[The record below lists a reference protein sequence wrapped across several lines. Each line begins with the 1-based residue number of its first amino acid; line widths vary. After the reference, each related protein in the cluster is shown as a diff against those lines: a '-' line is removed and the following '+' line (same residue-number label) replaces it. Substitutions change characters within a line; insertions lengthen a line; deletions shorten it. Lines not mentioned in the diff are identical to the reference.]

1 MRYISGY
8 NQPQTWLSYIG
19 DWITLVAAVSA
30 CSFTFSVFLGWL
42 IQVVPD
48 INSLKSRSNG
58 LEALVNTTGGPLY
71 FLPNGDPVIG
81 CGSIGFPQDLCTFT
95 SEAISNI
102 TQLQVLIGGNST
114 FNSTFIPTTNV
125 YEFAQNLNQGQI
137 NAQQL
142 LLNAQLTA
150 RKSYNMYIS
159 ATYGNDGTCDAT
171 VRLPCAT
178 TARTMQLVP
187 NTTNQFAQYNFV
199 YDSGVYTESN
209 PIAIKPN
216 ILFSGNEAAT
226 YLIFSAGVSFDGG
239 AWQATGTG
247 FVSFQRWALIRCT
260 AACNFDMNAAA
271 PATSI
276 FSVVSFY
283 NSTIEN
289 LSSVM
294 FRRRADANSFFKV
307 HFESTVMTLNTATFT
322 DMTLV
327 EWTQSGDIYT
337 NLNINYNTTTTYLA
351 GAPLITV
358 EGLVSHGAIAINNN
372 VPMSVDATFTSF
384 VQKDSATLTATAIA
398 GATIATHAD
407 VTSYGVINNGLIPSG
422 AGSITLQYLTQ
433 AYGLGYVPY
442 NATNWAT
449 TGVPTNVKQMGD
461 YLDYRVRQLELNTFS
476 NSSIVALSAR
486 VAALEATTTRNLY
499 ISATFGNDATCD
511 GSCQYPCLTL
521 YRTMQL
527 VPNTTNQFS
536 QYTLVFD
543 NGLYA
548 ESNFIAFKPN
558 IVLSGNEIGT
568 FLVLGAGAGLDGG
581 AWAATTTGYV
591 SVLRFG
597 LFRCDAACNFDMA
610 AAVPSASIFS
620 VFRFYNTSIGLN
632 APMQFKRRSDT
643 GSYFAVTMESTTVNS
658 NTVTFQEMT
667 AVTWSISGDTY
678 AALIFNYNSTS
689 TYSSGTPVITINGL
703 LTYAANQVNN
713 YATGVTVDFTAINY
727 VHKGGATMTI
737 NKISGAS
744 VNTHG
749 DILAYGS
756 INNGFTTTGAGSG
769 SVQYLTQTYG
779 LGYTPANSSYW
790 NSPVP
795 DNQYKANEQFII
807 RIKNL
812 EANVP
817 QHYVDTQFSENGS
830 PATTPLTLTLGTGNE
845 YIVGPSCFT
854 RTGSGLQYTCA
865 NTVGFHFQ
873 GFFELVFNSGGS
885 LTGVTV
891 FVTLYKGVSA
901 YPVCETIFG
910 GSGTYTNSPFG
921 IYMDTFIFLATGDLL
936 TLEIAFPGG
945 GSTAYIN
952 NGFTNYFMLT
962 SIVTM

>member
-48 INSLKSRSNG
+48 INNLKSRSNG
-58 LEALVNTTGGPLY
+58 LEAMVNTTGGPLY

-81 CGSIGFPQDLCTFT
+81 CSSTGFPQDLCTFT
-95 SEAISNI
+95 SEAIVNI
-102 TQLQVLIGGNST
+102 TMLQAAAGMNST
-114 FNSTFIPTTNV
+114 IYTAYIHDIPLDMTQ
-125 YEFAQNLNQGQI
+125 EQI
-137 NAQQL
+137 
-142 LLNAQLTA
+142 NAQLTA

-171 VRLPCAT
+171 VQLPCAT

-187 NTTNQFAQYNFV
+187 NTTSQFAQYNFV
-199 YDSGVYTESN
+199 YDSGVYTESS

-226 YLIFSAGVSFDGG
+226 YLIFSAGISFDGG

-247 FVSFQRWALIRCT
+247 FVSFQHWALIRCT

-289 LSSVM
+289 LSSVS

-307 HFESTVMTLNTATFT
+307 HFESTVMTLGTATFT

-327 EWTQSGDIYT
+327 EWTQSSDIYT

-358 EGLVSHGAIAINNN
+358 EGLISHGALAIYNN
-372 VPMSVDATFTSF
+372 VPMSIDVTFTGF

-407 VTSYGVINNGLIPSG
+407 VTSYGVINNGLIVSG
-422 AGSITLQYLTQ
+422 AGSVTLQYLTQ

-442 NATNWAT
+442 NATNWVV

-461 YLDYRVRQLELNTFS
+461 YLDYRVRQLELNTYS
-476 NSSIVALSAR
+476 NSSVISLTAR
-486 VAALEATTTRNLY
+486 VTALEATTSLSLY
-499 ISATFGNDATCD
+499 LSAGYGNDATCD
-511 GSCQYPCLTL
+511 GSRQHPCLTL

-527 VPNTTNQFS
+527 VPNTTNEFFK
-536 QYTLVFD
+536 YTIVFD
-543 NGLYA
+543 NGLYT
-548 ESNFIAFKPN
+548 ETNHIYFKPN
-558 IVLSGNEIGT
+558 IILSGNEIGT
-568 FLVLGAGAGLDGG
+568 LLILGNGASFDGG
-581 AWAATTTGYV
+581 AWTSTGTGYI
-591 SVLRFG
+591 SVLRFA
-597 LFRCDAACNFDMA
+597 LFRCDAACNFDMGA
-610 AAVPSASIFS
+610 AAPGVG
-620 VFRFYNTSIGLN
+620 VFTGFIMYNTSIVLN
-632 APMQFKRRSDT
+632 APMTFARGLT
-643 GSYFAVTMESTTVNS
+643 GNPYFAVSFESVTMTNNNMFFVDLSGLTWTQSDDSYWNIVVNFTSSTTYNGYVPYVN
-658 NTVTFQEMT
+658 
-667 AVTWSISGDTY
+667 
-678 AALIFNYNSTS
+678 
-689 TYSSGTPVITINGL
+689 INGL
-703 LTYAANQVNN
+703 INHGTFNVLN
-713 YATGVTVDFTAINY
+713 YASGLTVDWSVTGVINRD
-727 VHKGGATMTI
+727 GATL
-737 NKISGAS
+737 NRYYVSGA
-744 VNTHG
+744 VINVHG
-749 DILAYGS
+749 DILSLGS
-756 INNGFTTTGAGSG
+756 INGGLVTTGAGSG
-769 SVQYLTQTYG
+769 STQYLTLAPG

-795 DNQYKANEQFII
+795 DNQYNANEQLII
-807 RIKNL
+807 RVKNL

-873 GFFELVFNSGGS
+873 GFFELVFSSGGS